1 MASWLPARLG
11 VHAHPAGLTV
21 EVRERGVEHL
31 HVDGADVA
39 ADPIL
44 EHIDQEPPVLHRA
57 DRAVGDQVPLLGVE
71 RAALH
76 PAAPAGVGD
85 RQTLLGR
92 AFDDGNELDE
102 PRAQLVAQERVHLAA
117 VVAVDRVDGGQHVP
131 VDLVAPQHIQAP
143 HHPVERRLAALVHAV
158 GIVHLPRPVDRDA
171 DQEVVLLQERA
182 PLVIEQG
189 AVRLDRVEDPLARRG
204 VLAFQLDRPPEEIQ
218 AHHRGLAALPGDHHL
233 RGPRVALE
241 QLTDIR
247 LLQVFG
253 HPEPAA
259 RIQHLLGQE
268 EAVLAIQVADR
279 ARGLGHHVEGQR
291 SPRHGQDRAGGLGG
305 MIHSA
310 PRVYSRAS
318 MAWASRSRST

>member
-39 ADPIL
+39 ADPLL
-44 EHIDQEPPVLHRA
+44 ERVDHEAPVLLRA
-57 DRAVGDQVPLLGVE
+57 DRAVGDQVPLLRVE

-85 RQTLLGR
+85 RQALLGR

-102 PRAQLVAQERVHLAA
+102 RRAQLIAQERVHAAA

-131 VDLVAPQHIQAP
+131 VDLVPPQHIQAP

-158 GIVHLPRPVDRDA
+158 GVVHLPRPVDRDA
-171 DQEVVLLQERA
+171 DQEVVLLQEPA
-182 PLVIEQG
+182 PLVVEQG
-189 AVRLDRVEDPLARRG
+189 AVGLDRVEDPLARRG
-204 VLAFQLDRPPEEIQ
+204 VLAFQLDGPPEEIQ

-233 RGPRVALE
+233 RGPRVPLE
-241 QLTDIR
+241 QLANIR

-259 RIQHLLGQE
+259 RVQHLLGQE
-268 EAVLAIQVADR
+268 EAVLAVQVADR

-291 SPRHGQDRAGGLGG
+291 SPRHGEHRAGGLGWF
-305 MIHSA
+305 IH
-310 PRVYSRAS
+310 
-318 MAWASRSRST
+318 